1 MESLNIFS
9 ISLLNILLLKNIL
22 WSLPL
27 FLTTTLC
34 VLLYKADQMG
44 NGSPSRSTNGLET
57 EETTQESLPPPS
69 PPPPPPPP
77 TNTLTEERVQEKL
90 VINISTLG
98 SCQSGSVHY
107 SSATGLLTVQSS
119 TRCALEHIC
128 SKACEG
134 TTKKQSRKLS
144 AEEERQLIQCISE
157 HKLLK
162 LKVTPSFYNRHARD
176 HSSFSASVQ
185 LEGKVVDVTDTVGRS
200 SISLPAGVE
209 ALRDLCLEL
218 CPIQEN

>member
-1 MESLNIFS
+1 
-9 ISLLNILLLKNIL
+9 
-22 WSLPL
+22 
-27 FLTTTLC
+27 
-34 VLLYKADQMG
+34 MG
-44 NGSPSRSTNGLET
+44 NGSPSRSSNVLET
-57 EETTQESLPPPS
+57 EETTQESLPPP
-69 PPPPPPPP
+69 
-77 TNTLTEERVQEKL
+77 TNTLTEEKLQEKL
-90 VINISTLG
+90 VINISTSG
-98 SCQSGSVHY
+98 SCNSAKVHY
-107 SSATGLLTVQSS
+107 SSATGLLTVKSS

-209 ALRDLCLEL
+209 ALLDLCLKL
-218 CPIQEN
+218 CPIQQQR